1 MKARDQIQAFD
12 PLAAVFEI
20 PQPSALAGA
29 SEPVRVGRSG
39 VTTDFLSV
47 LRVDPALGR
56 GFQPGDEL
64 PGHDRLVVLS
74 DRLWRTFFGADRA
87 VLGKNVTL
95 DGVAHTVIGVMPP
108 GFAFPPAAD
117 LWTPKLVQLD
127 AHNSYMLSVIGRM
140 KPGIEPARAQAELR
154 TILGPADRE
163 TAPKNM
169 EIAAIPLR
177 DVLVGAS
184 RSSLLIFLGAVAFVL
199 LIACANVANLLLMR
213 GASRRQEIAV
223 RVSLGAGRGRLV
235 CQLLTESVVLS
246 FAGGALG
253 LLLAIWAVPAL
264 LALAPAG
271 TLPRAGEIHVDAA
284 MLAFTMGLSL
294 LTGVAFGLAPALQ
307 ATGLELRAILAAG
320 GRASTG
326 HHERLRGA
334 LVVAEMAFAMILL
347 AGAGLLVK
355 SFLHLQAV
363 NPGFHPDHLLTVT
376 VDLPRSTYQTP
387 ATLRDFHQ
395 RMLSK
400 LSEGPGVSV
409 AAAVNFVPLG
419 EALAVGTFEMEG
431 GRKRPRGFVAAKPT
445 ISPGY
450 FRALGVRLI
459 GGREFTEHDDS
470 SAPGVIIISQAV
482 AHRLW
487 PGENPL
493 GQRLSMADRPKP
505 GDWLTIVGV
514 VDDIHQENL
523 KKPANPAIYQPFAQV
538 GSLGFLSHMTF
549 VVRTP
554 GNPSDLASAVRRAL
568 REVDPNIPPQSLATM
583 QALVSEA
590 TAEPLFQ
597 TRLLAVF
604 SLMALALAAFGIYA
618 VLAYSV
624 EQRKREIGIR
634 MALGAAAGDVT
645 RLVLRRAAALISL
658 GLLTGALGA
667 LAVTRVL
674 SAFLFEVQPTDG
686 ATAASV
692 ALLLAAVALLAGW
705 LPAHR
710 AAHLDPL
717 VALRH
722 E

>member
-1 MKARDQIQAFD
+1 
-12 PLAAVFEI
+12 
-20 PQPSALAGA
+20 
-29 SEPVRVGRSG
+29 
-39 VTTDFLSV
+39 
-47 LRVDPALGR
+47 
-56 GFQPGDEL
+56 
-64 PGHDRLVVLS
+64 
-74 DRLWRTFFGADRA
+74 
-87 VLGKNVTL
+87 
-95 DGVAHTVIGVMPP
+95 
-108 GFAFPPAAD
+108 
-117 LWTPKLVQLD
+117 
-127 AHNSYMLSVIGRM
+127 MLHVIGRL
-140 KPGIEPARAQAELR
+140 KPGIAPARAQAELQ
-154 TILGPADRE
+154 TILRPLESNGTSPG
-163 TAPKNM
+163 NL

-213 GASRRQEIAV
+213 GAARRQEIAV
-223 RVSLGAGRGRLV
+223 RVSLGAGRARLV
-235 CQLLTESVVLS
+235 GQLLTESVVLS

-253 LLLAIWAVPAL
+253 MLLAIWAVPAL

-271 TLPRAGEIHVDAA
+271 TLPRAAEIHVDAA
-284 MLAFTMGLSL
+284 MLVFTMGLSL
-294 LTGVAFGLAPALQ
+294 LTGLVFGLAPAIQ
-307 ATGLELRAILAAG
+307 ATQRDLRVALAPG

-326 HHERLRGA
+326 QGLRGA
-334 LVVAEMAFAMILL
+334 LVVAEMAFALILL

-355 SFLHLQAV
+355 SFLHLQAI
-363 NPGFHPDHLLTVT
+363 NPGFHPEHLLTVT

-387 ATLRDFHQ
+387 AILRDFHQ

-400 LSEGPGVSV
+400 LSEVPGVSV
-409 AAAVNFVPLG
+409 AAAVNFLPLG
-419 EALAVGTFEMEG
+419 DSLAVGTFEMEG
-431 GRKRPRGFVAAKPT
+431 GRKRPRGFLAAKPT

-450 FRALGVRLI
+450 FRAMGIRLI
-459 GGREFTEHDDS
+459 GGREFTERDDS
-470 SAPGVIIISQAV
+470 SAPGVIIISQTV
-482 AHRLW
+482 ARRLW

-493 GQRLSMADRPKP
+493 GRRLSMDDHPKP

-514 VDDIHQENL
+514 VDDIHQQDL
-523 KKPANPAIYQPFAQV
+523 KKSANPAIYQPYAQV
-538 GSLGFLSHMTF
+538 SSVGFLNHMTF
-549 VVRTP
+549 VVRTL
-554 GNPSDLASAVRRAL
+554 GNPSELASVVRRAL
-568 REVDPNIPPQSLATM
+568 REVDPNIPAQSLATM
-583 QALVSEA
+583 QALVSES

-686 ATAASV
+686 VTGASV